1 MNLQCNMIALIDC
14 RTVSGCE
21 VTVTED
27 AGPPAGVTTTVD
39 AGPPADVTATVDAG
53 PPAGS

>member
-21 VTVTED
+21 VTATEDAELPADVTATED
-27 AGPPAGVTTTVD
+27 AGL
-39 AGPPADVTATVDAG
+39 PADVTATVDAG